1 MSATPATSSGSST
14 ATSPSW
20 APTSRAPPAT
30 SLERLLSAGGELV
43 TLVTGA
49 DAEPGLAERVAAAL
63 GRDRPEV
70 EVVVID
76 GGQPVYP
83 LLVGVE

>member
-1 MSATPATSSGSST
+1 MS
-14 ATSPSW
+14 
-20 APTSRAPPAT
+20 
-30 SLERLLSAGGELV
+30 
-43 TLVTGA
+43 GA
-49 DAEPGLAERVAAAL
+49 DAEAGLAERVAAAL

>member
-1 MSATPATSSGSST
+1 MKET
-14 ATSPSW
+14 AQ
-20 APTSRAPPAT
+20 RAA
-30 SLERLLSAGGELV
+30 LV
-43 TLVTGA
+43 TLVAGEGA
-49 DAEPGLAERVAAAL
+49 DAALAEKVAATL
-63 GRDRPEV
+63 GHDRPEL